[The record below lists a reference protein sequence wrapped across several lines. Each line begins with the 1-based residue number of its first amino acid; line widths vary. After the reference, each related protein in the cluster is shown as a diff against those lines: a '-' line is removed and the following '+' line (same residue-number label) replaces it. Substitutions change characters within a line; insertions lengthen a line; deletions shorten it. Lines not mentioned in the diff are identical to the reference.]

1 MQNFLNPFSIYSVSH
16 NFIQTV
22 PKHVKVRFEFRAI
35 LEIDSMN
42 EKYSADV
49 LIDSEWSEDE
59 EIVNYSAEKN
69 WNPKFY
75 IENSLNINEKIKYSV
90 RKEENKWII
99 NESRYVRGS
108 FWERLEL
115 ENVILKIKYTQK
127 FSFGT
132 LLLTY
137 IKRVFNHLLIQ

>member
-1 MQNFLNPFSIYSVSH
+1 MQNFLNPFSIYTVSY
-16 NFIQTV
+16 NLGQTS
-22 PKHVKVRFEFRAI
+22 PKCVKVRFEFRAI

-49 LIDSEWSEDE
+49 LIESEWSEDE
-59 EIVNYSAEKN
+59 EILNYDPEKN

-90 RKEENKWII
+90 KKEENKWVIT
-99 NESRYVRGS
+99 ESRHVRGS

-115 ENVILKIKYTQK
+115 ENVII
-127 FSFGT
+127 
-132 LLLTY
+132 
-137 IKRVFNHLLIQ
+137 I

>member
-1 MQNFLNPFSIYSVSH
+1 MQNFLNPFSIYSISH

-22 PKHVKVRFEFRAI
+22 PKYVKVRFEFRAI

-90 RKEENKWII
+90 RKEQNKWII

-115 ENVILKIKYTQK
+115 ENVIL
-127 FSFGT
+127 
-132 LLLTY
+132 
-137 IKRVFNHLLIQ
+137 